1 MISTVLSIFLLF
13 IIIIFV
19 FSYIYNVKRSKNT
32 FPFPPIIRFIKKVNV
47 RLPDPDDRI
56 SIVNMEISTS
66 DNTFTANDGTEISY
80 SLISSLLSDKPLLI
94 KGKTFDELNMILET
108 ELPQLHKKIIKV
120 IIDMLKKVALILDIK
135 PNIIKL
141 NNITQGSIKLNL
153 DITSELNNPIQA
165 IKSVEKI
172 SKNKHDMTERINMIS
187 YGFDPDSVKLL
198 SKRIVESIANEEIEV
213 IIENSFHVVCCVL
226 IKFF

>member
-1 MISTVLSIFLLF
+1 MISTVLSIFLSV

-120 IIDMLKKVALILDIK
+120 ISKPIK
-135 PNIIKL
+135 TKFFP
-141 NNITQGSIKLNL
+141 
-153 DITSELNNPIQA
+153 D
-165 IKSVEKI
+165 KSVNVKKCEKI
-172 SKNKHDMTERINMIS
+172 
-187 YGFDPDSVKLL
+187 LL
-198 SKRIVESIANEEIEV
+198 STLPLRRIEISGRIIPILKPSKIIAINIST
-213 IIENSFHVVCCVL
+213 NMKSAY
-226 IKFF
+226 FF